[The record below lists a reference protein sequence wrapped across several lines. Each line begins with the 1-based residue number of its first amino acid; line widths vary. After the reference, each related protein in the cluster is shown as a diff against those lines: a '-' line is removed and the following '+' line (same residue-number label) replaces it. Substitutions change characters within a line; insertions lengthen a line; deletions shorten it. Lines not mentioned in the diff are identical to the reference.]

1 MGDPTWKKIQKR
13 FRSAFAGWCLAS
25 SHGAGS
31 HPRCVH
37 WSEAMSVLKPA
48 WGDLRGILPI
58 SVIFPLAYFWVF
70 MINYFSAQVNQN
82 QFLLFAKRIMT
93 AEISTYSLSINIVF
107 LSPSNQ
113 SLSGKAQL
121 SHKAFIITPLRN
133 VPWGPMTATVS
144 IVKSCSIS
152 CAGGI
157 FVVNL
162 LLIKTLKD
170 WHFDN

>member
-1 MGDPTWKKIQKR
+1 MVPGMQSWGWQPSQVCPLI
-13 FRSAFAGWCLAS
+13 RSHVNAKASIGWPWRCFAQISDLAS
-25 SHGAGS
+25 CLFLSLH
-31 HPRCVH
+31 
-37 WSEAMSVLKPA
+37 
-48 WGDLRGILPI
+48 D
-58 SVIFPLAYFWVF
+58 
-70 MINYFSAQVNQN
+70 NYFSAQVIHN

-93 AEISTYSLSINIVF
+93 AEISTYSLSINIIF

-144 IVKSCSIS
+144 IVKSCSMN

-157 FVVNL
+157 FMVNL